1 MVVVDPPSQHA
12 FENLEDSAKDGI
24 IDELLKRGPD
34 VFAEVAKNQW
44 GSYCIQH
51 SQCIAPTKRRI
62 LTLFPVL
69 EHGSEKHRELALDH
83 LLGGLLEFST
93 NEQGFKSVTKALKE
107 GDKSTYDKFVNRMR
121 ECPLGYVSNLMW
133 EAPSYAS
140 SISQR
145 PKSHHS
151 GPGSFCHGE
160 PTDCDGPPKCKCKRL
175 RARYSY

>member
-62 LTLFPVL
+62 LNIV
-69 EHGSEKHRELALDH
+69 
-83 LLGGLLEFST
+83 
-93 NEQGFKSVTKALKE
+93 
-107 GDKSTYDKFVNRMR
+107 
-121 ECPLGYVSNLMW
+121 
-133 EAPSYAS
+133 PS
-140 SISQR
+140 
-145 PKSHHS
+145 
-151 GPGSFCHGE
+151 
-160 PTDCDGPPKCKCKRL
+160 L
-175 RARYSY
+175 RARIREASRARPRPPSRGIAGVLHERAGLQVGHESA